1 MADTRFIAR
10 VDGGNELV
18 QRLRA
23 AGGNARKTLRGAL
36 RAGAAPVAAD
46 ADARAPATHVKK
58 RIVVRVSAPRI
69 DIYEARIKFAKRV
82 WYLRFREEGVTAH
95 EIKGWPLVFEGNN
108 GLVVARKI
116 NHPGQA
122 AHPMLRPALTTKQH
136 EAVAAMGEAF
146 RKAVVEAE
154 ILAAKEDDEE

>member
-1 MADTRFIAR
+1 MADNFR
-10 VDGGNELV
+10 VQLEGGAELV
-18 QRLRA
+18 RRLHE
-23 AGGNARKTLRGAL
+23 AGGNARKTLRGAT
-36 RAGAAPVAAD
+36 RAGAQPVAAD
-46 ADARAPATHVKK
+46 ADARIPPTRIKK
-58 RIVVRVSAPRI
+58 RVVVRVSSPQRDTMA
-69 DIYEARIKFAKRV
+69 ARIKFAKRV